1 LQFDAQAIVR
11 LRVHYSMRGLEVLA
25 YDRVEGPWNAEG
37 KAFEEA
43 LDAFVAEYRL
53 KDDAVYTV
61 LPRYDIA
68 TRILTLPT
76 HSPEEAANMVRL
88 SAEEFVPYTIEE
100 MIIDQCILE
109 KLPNGESRVLAALA
123 HRDAVYGHLNLLR
136 KTGLEPDGIFLST
149 ACLALVLQSC
159 ASAKALPDVRRL
171 ALANLGFSG
180 IEVVVADRGKIQFS
194 RGIATVQ
201 NWAAA
206 PAPKKRTEEDPH
218 PTPLPEGEGERE
230 KEAGGEP
237 LDTRFESLGGEDLPP
252 EGEGEREKE
261 AGGEPLDTRFESL
274 GGEDLP
280 PPGSAPLQEL
290 AAEIRG
296 SLSAY
301 RRESESGEGVDA
313 VFLCSETVPVDGWCG
328 PLSEETALPCLPADF
343 AKTLIAHG
351 ADRLETLPLT
361 LLGAALMAQERSE
374 IRINLLP
381 ASVAEGK
388 KLEMVRAAAIRIS
401 LVAVGILIAL
411 GALYFQSVHQRQR
424 FIDELRNK
432 VAVIEP
438 KARGVAS
445 KRQQLQILRQQ
456 VARSGSALELL
467 ATVCEAAPASKVNL
481 TTFSYRRREGINL
494 WGRAKSVDDVHAFA
508 EKLRRMATGHLSM
521 FAEAR
526 SIYEQEGKERDTTV
540 FDYQIAI
547 PFIEEEESSDS
558 GTASRK

>member
-252 EGEGEREKE
+252 
-261 AGGEPLDTRFESL
+261 
-274 GGEDLP
+274 
-280 PPGSAPLQEL
+280 PGSAPLQEL

-401 LVAVGILIAL
+401 LVALGILIAL

>member
-252 EGEGEREKE
+252 
-261 AGGEPLDTRFESL
+261 
-274 GGEDLP
+274 
-280 PPGSAPLQEL
+280 PGSAPLQEL

-313 VFLCSETVPVDGWCG
+313 VFLCSETVSVDGWCG

-361 LLGAALMAQERSE
+361 LIGAALMAQERSE

-388 KLEMVRAAAIRIS
+388 KLEMVRAAAIRIG
-401 LVAVGILIAL
+401 LVALGILIAL

-467 ATVCEAAPASKVNL
+467 ATVCDAAPASKVNL